1 MFRWRRW
8 HLPVRLRGLHNNLC
22 LNLVLM
28 FRIASSSCTPNL
40 AFGKPAGRQDLLRG
54 EPFTAC
60 MGGARSTTVLH
71 PVDISFCSFLS
82 WLAARM
88 GIIDSPPRDS
98 TPASNWFR
106 SVVFI
111 PNIARSRLFIIRSAQ
126 FGSSSL
132 FLYCSLLSPLAI
144 EPSRSVGSRKVRYH
158 HGYHARVFSL
168 SNPSPGGVEEILIQD
183 LPP

>member
-1 MFRWRRW
+1 MGRS
-8 HLPVRLRGLHNNLC
+8 LC
-22 LNLVLM
+22 LFLL
-28 FRIASSSCTPNL
+28 IAPARYASILHSLTSSGALFL
-40 AFGKPAGRQDLLRG
+40 ASFSPSLLRSS
-54 EPFTAC
+54 
-60 MGGARSTTVLH
+60 RSLT
-71 PVDISFCSFLS
+71 PGKF
-82 WLAARM
+82 
-88 GIIDSPPRDS
+88 
-98 TPASNWFR
+98 TPASSWFR

-132 FLYCSLLSPLAI
+132 SLYCSLLSPLAI

-183 LPP
+183 LPEREKKQGSENGVLRRVTVHRQVKLTYRSAIRENRQTKREHDEKEQE

>member
-1 MFRWRRW
+1 
-8 HLPVRLRGLHNNLC
+8 
-22 LNLVLM
+22 
-28 FRIASSSCTPNL
+28 
-40 AFGKPAGRQDLLRG
+40 
-54 EPFTAC
+54 
-60 MGGARSTTVLH
+60 
-71 PVDISFCSFLS
+71 
-82 WLAARM
+82 M

-98 TPASNWFR
+98 TPASNWIR

-132 FLYCSLLSPLAI
+132 SLYCSLLSPLAI

-158 HGYHARVFSL
+158 HGYLARVFSL

-183 LPP
+183 LLDIIKKKLSTV